1 MDMSPRRLLSLC
13 VFVVA
18 AAGAGPARADS
29 AKPWRLRDAAGMPAW
44 LDFGVSYRV
53 RVEHLVNQFRAGA
66 PQTDATALVMR
77 TLAAA
82 KATFDPVFF
91 GAELEDSRAFA
102 TDDTPLKT
110 SSVDA
115 LELLQAYAG
124 ISHKGLFASGDRL
137 ELQLGR
143 MTMDVGSRRLVA
155 RNHYRNTLNAF
166 TGLDVSWTSKSKR
179 VLRAFGVMPVT
190 RRPSDAGALRDN
202 DIQIDKEN
210 TDAILSGVFFAAPKL
225 AAGATLELYALGL
238 FERDG
243 DVASRNRRLVTAG
256 VRAVRKKNLGKL
268 DFELEAMGQFGTS
281 RASRAADDT
290 TDLDHRAFFVHA
302 QVGRTLRAPW
312 RPRLIAQYDYASGD
326 SDPNDGENNRFDT
339 LFGAR
344 RWEFGPTGIYGPF
357 ARANLNTPGVRVQVK
372 PTRRVSAFFAYRLY
386 WLASATDAWTTSGLR
401 DPTGGSGKF
410 LGHQVEARFRF
421 NVLPKNLRFEVGAAH
436 LIRGRFATDVTGA
449 RDDPATLVYAQVVGW
464 I

>member
-1 MDMSPRRLLSLC
+1 
-13 VFVVA
+13 
-18 AAGAGPARADS
+18 
-29 AKPWRLRDAAGMPAW
+29 
-44 LDFGVSYRV
+44 
-53 RVEHLVNQFRAGA
+53 LV
-66 PQTDATALVMR
+66 
-77 TLAAA
+77 
-82 KATFDPVFF
+82 
-91 GAELEDSRAFA
+91 ELEDSRAFA
-102 TDDTPLKT
+102 TDNTPLET

-124 ISHKGLFASGDRL
+124 IKRKGLLGSGDSL

-166 TGLDVSWTSKSKR
+166 TGLDATWTSKSKYVVR
-179 VLRAFGVMPVT
+179 GFAVLPVT
-190 RRPSDAGALRDN
+190 RRPSDAESIKDN
-202 DIQIDKEN
+202 AVKFDKEN
-210 TDAILSGVFFAAPKL
+210 TDALLSGVFLAAPKL
-225 AAGATLELYALGL
+225 AAGATLELYALGM

-256 VRAVRKKNLGKL
+256 ARAVRKKALGEL
-268 DFELEAMGQFGTS
+268 DFELEAMAQLGTS
-281 RASRAADDT
+281 RASKAADDT

-312 RPRLIAQYDYASGD
+312 KPRLIAQYDYASGD

-344 RWEFGPTGIYGPF
+344 RWDLGPTGIYGAF
-357 ARANLNTPGVRVQVK
+357 ARSNLNTPGLRVQVK
-372 PTRRVSAFFAYRLY
+372 PTRRASAFLAYRLY

-401 DPTGGSGKF
+401 DTTGASGKF
-410 LGHQVEARFRF
+410 LGHQVEARVRF
-421 NVLPKNLRFEVGAAH
+421 SVLPKNLRFELGAAH
-436 LIRGRFATDVTGA
+436 LIRGRFATAATGA
-449 RDDPATLVYAQVVGW
+449 RADPATLVYAQVVGW